1 MYISTHKRLLAVLSG
16 ILLLTGALRAQSLR
30 DGALDTLSSRI
41 HFRVGSAVLDE
52 GFRDNAQVLRTFVR
66 DVNRILADPAMKV
79 HAVTVETGASPEG
92 GAEYNERLAMDR
104 ARSVRKYLV
113 DNLPLSASQIKAYS
127 VGADWEGLAV
137 AVRESGCPWKKQVLS
152 IISDTGVRVNPGA
165 KAHDECT
172 ARLKRLDGGKAWQ
185 WMLENIFEELRQGA
199 GTLRCIV
206 SGGNIVYGQ
215 STRDTLVIIHEYEGP
230 DAEWYLSQA
239 SKRAS
244 DSSTAAVLDRLDRKP
259 RKSRIDSL
267 LRVPVVAFRTN
278 VLVPLMNVGVEVP
291 VGNRWSVAA
300 DWYYPWSWRPW
311 TNSVWEPQSTCFQLL
326 GGSVEG
332 RWWFGPAHKDK
343 DEYRKYRL
351 TGHSLGLLLEG
362 GYYDFQRNWTGRQ
375 GEYGAVGIDYM
386 FALPVAKGKIHL
398 EFDVAVGWAFTAWRG
413 YQVHETGGKLIG
425 NYEDSSW
432 NGPVPMRLG
441 VNVVIPIFKKEDKE
455 GSK

>member
-1 MYISTHKRLLAVLSG
+1 MHKS
-16 ILLLTGALRAQSLR
+16 ILRAILTTITGAILFAGVSQAQSIR

-41 HFRVGSAVLDE
+41 HFRVGSAVLDADY
-52 GFRDNAQVLRTFVR
+52 RDNGKVLSGFVR
-66 DVNRILADPAMKV
+66 DVNRILSNPDLKV

-137 AVRESGCPWKKQVLS
+137 AVRESDCPWRQQVLD
-152 IISDTGVRVNPGA
+152 IISESGVRVNPDP
-165 KAHDECT
+165 KAHNKCT
-172 ARLKRLDGGKAWQ
+172 ARLKALDEGKAWR
-185 WMLENIFEELRQGA
+185 WLHDNIFEELRQGA

-206 SGGNIVYGQ
+206 SGANYAYGQ
-215 STRDTLVIIHEYEGP
+215 SVRDTVVIIHEYEGP
-230 DAEWYLSQA
+230 DAEWYLKEA
-239 SKRAS
+239 SKKAS

-259 RKSRIDSL
+259 KKSSIDSL
-267 LRVPVVAFRTN
+267 LRVPVLAFRTN
-278 VLVPLMNVGVEVP
+278 ALVPLMNVGVEVP
-291 VGNRWSVAA
+291 IGNRWSVAA

-311 TNSVWEPQSTCFQLL
+311 TNSVYTPQSTCFQLL
-326 GGSVEG
+326 GGSIEG
-332 RWWFGPAHKDK
+332 RWWFGPAHKERE
-343 DEYRKYRL
+343 EYRKYRL
-351 TGHSLGLLLEG
+351 TGHSLGLLIEG

-375 GEYGAVGIDYM
+375 GEYGAVGVDYM
-386 FALPVAKGKIHL
+386 FSLPVAKGKMHL
-398 EFDVAVGWAFTAWRG
+398 EFDVSVGWAFTGWRG
-413 YQVHETGGKLIG
+413 YQVHETGGRLMG

-455 GSK
+455 GSR